1 MIQKFTSDELLL
13 LHDPSLILVF
23 ILTPAE
29 SDYFL
34 RVLDIL
40 FRIRL
45 AREPAPQM
53 GYKVLLLLKIQ
64 VWHITFGL
72 RSMSRDSL
80 SQI

>member
-1 MIQKFTSDELLL
+1 MIQKFTSDKLLL
-13 LHDPSLILVF
+13 LHDASLIQVL

-29 SDYFL
+29 SDYFFG
-34 RVLDIL
+34 VLDIL

-45 AREPAPQM
+45 TREPAPQM
-53 GYKVLLLLKIQ
+53 GHKVLFLLKIQ